1 MASGSCHKNR
11 TTTNSQCGFTIDFR
25 VRCIDRSRGS
35 NWGSRSW
42 YIFDVHLGFGSSRGD
57 IDIYANGSC
66 STKVG
71 LIDIKIELDKVFKK
85 IATKTHPDKLINQ
98 SDDSDRLVELYK
110 EAQQSVDKKDW
121 SRVTQI
127 AEELEIDISDVEEND
142 SVFLE
147 KSNKSMEVKIDEIK
161 HTFAWLW
168 SHSDEKSKPQLKKQ
182 ILNVMGVK
190 EKENGNK

>member
-1 MASGSCHKNR
+1 MDYKDKLRSKKLKLKLEYLQLELEETQMIFHDSLVLFQNDFTEYLDEWKNPK
-11 TTTNSQCGFTIDFR
+11 NVKKVDSEIE
-25 VRCIDRSRGS
+25 
-35 NWGSRSW
+35 
-42 YIFDVHLGFGSSRGD
+42 FD
-57 IDIYANGSC
+57 IPKE
-66 STKVG
+66 KVN
-71 LIDIKIELDKVFKK
+71 KVFKK
-85 IATKTHPDKLINQ
+85 IATKTHPDKLINKN
-98 SDDSDRLVELYK
+98 DDSDRLVELYK

>member
-1 MASGSCHKNR
+1 MHRHEVDYEEKLRNKKLKLKSEYLRAELEETQWVFHQNLIEFQ
-11 TTTNSQCGFTIDFR
+11 NE
-25 VRCIDRSRGS
+25 
-35 NWGSRSW
+35 
-42 YIFDVHLGFGSSRGD
+42 FGSYVDNFDNKKNVTRVDSEIEFD
-57 IDIYANGSC
+57 IPKE
-66 STKVG
+66 KVN
-71 LIDIKIELDKVFKK
+71 KVFKK
-85 IATKTHPDKLINQ
+85 IATKTHPDKLINKN
-98 SDDSDRLVELYK
+98 DDSDRLVELYK

-168 SHSDEKSKPQLKKQ
+168 SHSDKKSKPQLKKQ

>member
-1 MASGSCHKNR
+1 M
-11 TTTNSQCGFTIDFR
+11 
-25 VRCIDRSRGS
+25 
-35 NWGSRSW
+35 
-42 YIFDVHLGFGSSRGD
+42 
-57 IDIYANGSC
+57 
-66 STKVG
+66 
-71 LIDIKIELDKVFKK
+71 
-85 IATKTHPDKLINQ
+85 
-98 SDDSDRLVELYK
+98 VELYK

-168 SHSDEKSKPQLKKQ
+168 SHSDKKSKPQLKKQ

>member
-1 MASGSCHKNR
+1 MIRINKN
-11 TTTNSQCGFTIDFR
+11 
-25 VRCIDRSRGS
+25 
-35 NWGSRSW
+35 
-42 YIFDVHLGFGSSRGD
+42 
-57 IDIYANGSC
+57 
-66 STKVG
+66 
-71 LIDIKIELDKVFKK
+71 
-85 IATKTHPDKLINQ
+85 
-98 SDDSDRLVELYK
+98 DDSDRLVELYK